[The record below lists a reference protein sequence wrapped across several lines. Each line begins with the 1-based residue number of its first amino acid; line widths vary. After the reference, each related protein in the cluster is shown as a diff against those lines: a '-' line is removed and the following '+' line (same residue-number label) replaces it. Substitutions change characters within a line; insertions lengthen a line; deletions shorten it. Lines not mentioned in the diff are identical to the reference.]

1 MNNKYVRAAIIVA
14 VCLHLVACGDNPKP
28 DRAAKKQ
35 ERIEQAK
42 GILAKTP
49 QPRTYN
55 FDGNQLVV
63 VGIPLADDHGFI
75 DVQRCYVWRDAEY
88 KTSTL
93 SCPSAQ
99 ENPMDL
105 SGGAT
110 PDSIHP

>member
-1 MNNKYVRAAIIVA
+1 MNNRYVKAAIIVA
-14 VCLHLVACGDNPKP
+14 LLSGCGDKPP
-28 DRAAKKQ
+28 DRTTKKQ
-35 ERIEQAK
+35 ERIEQSK

-63 VGIPLADDHGFI
+63 VGIPSADDHGFI

-99 ENPMDL
+99 EVPLDL

-110 PDSIHP
+110 SDQH